1 MLCKTVRMHARNA
14 VRGFCFFRQFKKKKK
29 NENKKTKQ
37 MIATLINMYNL
48 NMNLS

>member
-1 MLCKTVRMHARNA
+1 MQSVASVSSDSL
-14 VRGFCFFRQFKKKKK
+14 KKK

>member
-1 MLCKTVRMHARNA
+1 MLCKQLECMPGMQSVASVSSDNL
-14 VRGFCFFRQFKKKKK
+14 KK
-29 NENKKTKQ
+29 NKNKSKKTKQ